1 MGASVPD
8 RQLSTFLFEIASN
21 ERLGIL
27 EAVVE
32 RPRKHSELARALK
45 MTGSETTRH
54 LSRLAGAGLVEKNP
68 KGEYAAT
75 PLARALWAG
84 LPYLAFLSAHRE
96 FVTSHDLTA
105 LEPGFVSRLG
115 ELAGASFH
123 QGAYEVVAVQEA
135 ALRAVRRRAWVVTQ
149 QRFEQ
154 AIPILREKSAAG
166 ADVRVVRPRP
176 LVEQERRTGRDV
188 ERNFPFR
195 LLPEVRLF
203 LAVLDDRAGI
213 CFPSTDGRLDMATM
227 VLLTDRAGYRWS
239 EDLFLRIWERAEE
252 TGAGIRGSVSGRR

>member
-1 MGASVPD
+1 MATSVPD
-8 RQLSTFLFEIASN
+8 RELSTFLFEIASN

-27 EAVVE
+27 EAIVE
-32 RPRKHSELARALK
+32 RPRKHSELARALD

-54 LSRLAGAGLVEKNP
+54 LSRLTGAGLVEKNP
-68 KGEYAAT
+68 KGEYEAT

-105 LEPGFVSRLG
+105 LEPGFVARLG
-115 ELAGASFH
+115 ELARAAFH
-123 QGAYEVVAVQEA
+123 HGAYEVVAVQEA
-135 ALRAVRRRAWVVTQ
+135 ALRDVRRRAWVATQ

-166 ADVRVVRPRP
+166 ADVRVVRPRAM
-176 LVEQERRTGRDV
+176 VEQERRAGRDV
-188 ERNFPFR
+188 ERNFSFR

-203 LAVLDDRAGI
+203 LAVLDDRAGL
-213 CFPSTDGRLDMATM
+213 CLPATDGHLDMATM
-227 VLLTDRAGYRWS
+227 ILVTDPDGYRWS
-239 EDLFLRIWERAEE
+239 EDLFLRIWERADESRL
-252 TGAGIRGSVSGRR
+252 GLRSPGGGRR